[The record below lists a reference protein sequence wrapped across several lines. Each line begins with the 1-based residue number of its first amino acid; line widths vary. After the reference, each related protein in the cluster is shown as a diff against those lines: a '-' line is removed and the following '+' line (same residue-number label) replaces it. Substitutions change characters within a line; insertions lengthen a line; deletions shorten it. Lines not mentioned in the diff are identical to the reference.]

1 MLRGRQVVWRPPGL
15 TTRADPL
22 RMEDDT
28 GQGAVVLGPVVLRVM
43 DVARSLA
50 FWEGLLGLAATTQP
64 DGSISLGPAGEAK
77 SLLVLRPRIDAP
89 AAPHGS
95 TGLFH
100 LALLLPDR
108 AALGSAYLKL
118 DAAGG
123 HRFFVG
129 ASDHLVSEALYFQDP
144 EGNGLELYRDRPRS
158 EWGWNGD
165 EIAMATEPL
174 DLAGILKAA
183 GRPDP
188 AAPAV
193 GSGTVLGHVHLRVG
207 DLERSAAFYRAKLGM
222 DITVSSYPGALF
234 LSWGGY
240 HHHLGL
246 NVWGG
251 RVRTPPPAGAR
262 GLIGWDV
269 HSSSLSPEQVL
280 EDPDGVRVRV
290 NP

>member
-1 MLRGRQVVWRPPGL
+1 
-15 TTRADPL
+15 
-22 RMEDDT
+22 MEDDT
-28 GQGAVVLGPVVLRVM
+28 GQGAAVLGPVVLRVA
-43 DVARSLA
+43 DVARALA
-50 FWEGLLGLAATTQP
+50 FWEGLLGLAAGTLP
-64 DGSISLGPAGEAK
+64 DGSISLGPAGEAR
-77 SLLVLRPRIDAP
+77 SLLVLRPDAEAP
-89 AAPHGS
+89 SAPHGS

-123 HRFFVG
+123 RRFFVG

-158 EWGWNGD
+158 EWGWSGD
-165 EIAMATEPL
+165 EIAMATDPL
-174 DLAGILKAA
+174 DLAGVLAAA
-183 GRPDP
+183 GQPDP
-188 AAPAV
+188 SAPAV
-193 GSGTVLGHVHLRVG
+193 GPGTVLGHIHLRVG
-207 DLERSAAFYRAKLGM
+207 DLQRTAAFYRTRLGM
-222 DITVSSYPGALF
+222 DVTVSSYPGALF

-251 RVRTPPPAGAR
+251 GVRTPPPAGAR

-269 HSSSLSPEQVL
+269 RAPSAPEHQAL
-280 EDPDGVRVRV
+280 DDPDGVLVRVRH
-290 NP
+290 